1 LLIKRLYTTL
11 WSKVEWYKIEEKN
24 GNKERISLVSTG
36 EGLLHSELEESTK
49 DGSHSHGGNVGNVG
63 RGSTLARGRS
73 ARSRRS
79 SATGGTRLAVL
90 ALGVGLLGGASVR
103 TTDNPVLVLLIETV
117 TVEVTS
123 ALHVET
129 TLDVAQLGDVDAVKS
144 TAEVNSTGNG
154 LEAREGDVGKLVVT
168 NDLET
173 TVDGL
178 ELRQAEVGELW
189 VAVESDVTG
198 LGEVGGAEAL
208 EAVTP
213 ETHLTSQVVQRR
225 HGNAADVTEGHI
237 GTTAEVEKLDLQ
249 RVHVTSKVD
258 QTGSFG
264 QVVDV
269 DRLEVGVL
277 SDVKVTNLVEGDTVK
292 AGQTS
297 VGDGNVAGL
306 GNTSGELK
314 LLQLGKS
321 LKLDAANAAQRT
333 KVESEETSEAIEL
346 EGVAD
351 LAEVR
356 GSQGGKVAST
366 GATETT
372 GDLLDVVEGQGVGD
386 VLGDFDITLEGLA
399 RAVAVDVTLA
409 GDLDGLAVLTAGGTE
424 SKLTRRQDG
433 KSVLQKGHC
442 DTSLFDNRIVKVR
455 DAVWVITR

>member
-1 LLIKRLYTTL
+1 M
-11 WSKVEWYKIEEKN
+11 
-24 GNKERISLVSTG
+24 
-36 EGLLHSELEESTK
+36 
-49 DGSHSHGGNVGNVG
+49 
-63 RGSTLARGRS
+63 
-73 ARSRRS
+73 
-79 SATGGTRLAVL
+79 
-90 ALGVGLLGGASVR
+90 
-103 TTDNPVLVLLIETV
+103 
-117 TVEVTS
+117 
-123 ALHVET
+123 
-129 TLDVAQLGDVDAVKS
+129 
-144 TAEVNSTGNG
+144 
-154 LEAREGDVGKLVVT
+154 
-168 NDLET
+168 
-173 TVDGL
+173 
-178 ELRQAEVGELW
+178 
-189 VAVESDVTG
+189 
-198 LGEVGGAEAL
+198 
-208 EAVTP
+208 
-213 ETHLTSQVVQRR
+213 QRR

-237 GTTAEVEKLDLQ
+237 GTTAEVGKLDLQ

-399 RAVAVDVTLA
+399 RAVAVDVTLV
-409 GDLDGLAVLTAGGTE
+409 GDLDGLAVLTAGCTKNAVRF
-424 SKLTRRQDG
+424 SFILNKAN
-433 KSVLQKGHC
+433 SVWQAEPATKVTHRNRKQVDPPPGREER
-442 DTSLFDNRIVKVR
+442 TSERPLRYLFILSRKPR
-455 DAVWVITR
+455 